1 MTTSRIL
8 AAQTLLQL
16 VDQGRSLN
24 DLLPSRREQL
34 PEAERGFYQQLVYG
48 CARHYLS
55 LDELTRKLLDKPIQR
70 KERVIHMLLVVGLY
84 QLWQLDLPEHA
95 ALYETVDA
103 TKPLK
108 KPWAAKLLN
117 AALRRFQREGDELI
131 AGLQNGAGYP
141 GWLTRQLRQAYPD
154 HWQDVL
160 EAGNVQGPM
169 TLRINR
175 ARIERDAWLRKA
187 DDEGLEAAACEQTA
201 SAVTLAQPAPVVAL
215 PGFNDGDVS
224 VQDEAAQQCALML
237 APQDGERLL
246 DACAAPGGKT
256 GHLLERA
263 NIELTALDIDAGRL
277 QRVTENLDR
286 LGLKATLLAADAADL
301 KAWWDDQPFDRI
313 LLDAPCSGTGVIRR
327 HPDIKLLRRPK
338 DIEFLAQVQDRLL
351 TQLWRTL
358 KPGGRLLYA
367 TCSILPRENSERIA
381 AFLSRQTDAQ
391 LIPLTLAGDA
401 PTEFGV
407 QWLPQPG
414 GHDGFYFALLEKAA
428 PTTTA

>member
-1 MTTSRIL
+1 MTNSRVL

-34 PEAERGFYQQLVYG
+34 PEEERGFYQQLVYG

-70 KERVIHMLLVVGLY
+70 KERVVHMLLVVGLY

-95 ALYETVDA
+95 ALYETVDG
-103 TKPLK
+103 TKTLK

-131 AGLQNGAGYP
+131 AGLQNSAGYP

-154 HWQDVL
+154 QWQAVMD
-160 EAGNVQGPM
+160 AGNVQGPM
-169 TLRINR
+169 TLRVNQS
-175 ARIERDAWLRKA
+175 RIQRDDWLALA
-187 DDEGLEAAACEQTA
+187 DNEGLEATACEQTP
-201 SAVTLAQPAPVVAL
+201 SAVTLAQPVPVLAI
-215 PGFNDGDVS
+215 PGFSDGDVS
-224 VQDEAAQQCALML
+224 VQDEAAQQCALLL
-237 APQDGERLL
+237 APEDGERLL

-256 GHLLERA
+256 GHLLESA
-263 NIELTALDIDAGRL
+263 QIEVTALDIDDSRL

-286 LGLKATLLAADAADL
+286 LGLSAHLQAADAADL
-301 KAWWDDQPFDRI
+301 NAWWDGEPFDRI

-338 DIEFLAQVQDRLL
+338 DIDFLTQVQDRLL
-351 TQLWRTL
+351 AQLWRTL

-367 TCSILPRENSERIA
+367 TCSILPRENSARIA
-381 AFLSRQTDAQ
+381 AFLQRQSDAQ
-391 LIPLTLAGDA
+391 RVSLTLAGDA
-401 PTEFGV
+401 PAEFGV

-414 GHDGFYFALLEKAA
+414 GHDGFYFALLEKAEA
-428 PTTTA
+428 TA

>member
-8 AAQTLLQL
+8 AAQTLVQL
-16 VDQGRSLN
+16 VDQGRSLA
-24 DLLPSRREQL
+24 DLLPATREQL
-34 PEAERGFYQQLVYG
+34 PDEERGFYQQLVYG

-70 KERVIHMLLVVGLY
+70 KERVVHMLLVVGIY

-117 AALRRFQREGDELI
+117 AALRRFQREGESLI
-131 AGLQNGAGYP
+131 EGLQNGAGYP
-141 GWLTRQLRQAYPD
+141 GWLTRQLRQAYPEQ
-154 HWQDVL
+154 WQAVL

-169 TLRINR
+169 TLRVNR
-175 ARIERDAWLRKA
+175 RRQDRDQWLTKA
-187 DDEGLEAAACEQTA
+187 HEEGLEVTACTLTE
-201 SAVTLAQPAPVVAL
+201 SAVTLAQPVPVFAI
-215 PGFNDGDVS
+215 PGFAEGEVS
-224 VQDEAAQQCALML
+224 VQDEAAQQCALL
-237 APQDGERLL
+237 LDPQDGESVL

-263 NIELTALDIDAGRL
+263 DLELTALDVDERRL

-286 LGLKATLLAADAADL
+286 LGLAAKLVAADAADL
-301 KAWWDDQPFDRI
+301 TSWWDDKAFDRI

-338 DIEFLAQVQDRLL
+338 DVDFLAQVQDRLL
-351 TQLWRTL
+351 SQLWRTL

-381 AFLSRQTDAQ
+381 AFLQRQSDAR
-391 LIPLTLAGDA
+391 LLTLALTGDA
-401 PTEFGV
+401 PTDFGV

-414 GHDGFYFALLEKAA
+414 GHDGFYFALLEKIDPTPAA
-428 PTTTA
+428 

>member
-1 MTTSRIL
+1 MTNSRVL

-24 DLLPSRREQL
+24 DLLPARREQL

-55 LDELTRKLLDKPIQR
+55 LDELTRKLLNKPIQR
-70 KERVIHMLLVVGLY
+70 KERVVHMLLVVGLY

-95 ALYETVDA
+95 ALYETVDG
-103 TKPLK
+103 TKTLK

-131 AGLQNGAGYP
+131 AGLQNGSGYP

-154 HWQDVL
+154 QWQPLL

-175 ARIERDAWLRKA
+175 SRLERDTWLAQA
-187 DDEGLEAAACEQTA
+187 DDDGLAATACAQTVC
-201 SAVTLAQPAPVVAL
+201 AVTLAQPVPVHAI
-215 PGFNDGDVS
+215 PGFSDGEVS
-224 VQDEAAQQCALML
+224 VQDEAAQQCALLL
-237 APQDGERLL
+237 APQDGERVL

-256 GHLLERA
+256 GHLLESA
-263 NIELTALDIDAGRL
+263 KVEVTALDIDDSRL
-277 QRVTENLDR
+277 QRVTENLER
-286 LGLKATLLAADAADL
+286 LGLSAKLQAADAADINS
-301 KAWWDDQPFDRI
+301 WWDGKVFDRI

-338 DIEFLAQVQDRLL
+338 DIEFLLQVQDRLL

-367 TCSILPRENSERIA
+367 TCSILPQENNDRIA
-381 AFLSRQTDAQ
+381 AFLQRQTDAR
-391 LIPLTLAGDA
+391 LLPITLAGDA
-401 PTEFGV
+401 PAEFGV

-414 GHDGFYFALLEKAA
+414 GHDGFYFALLEKADS
-428 PTTTA
+428 TAA

>member
-1 MTTSRIL
+1 MTNSRVL

-34 PEAERGFYQQLVYG
+34 PEEERGFYQQLVYG

-70 KERVIHMLLVVGLY
+70 KERVIHMLLVVGVY

-95 ALYETVDA
+95 ALYETVDG

-117 AALRRFQREGDELI
+117 AALRRFQREGDELV

-154 HWQDVL
+154 QWQQVL
-160 EAGNVQGPM
+160 DAGNVQGPM
-169 TLRINR
+169 TLRVNR
-175 ARIERDAWLRKA
+175 SRLQRDAWLAQA
-187 DDEGLEAAACEQTA
+187 DNEGLEVSACEQTA
-201 SAVTLAQPAPVVAL
+201 SAVTLAQPVPVLAI
-215 PGFNDGDVS
+215 PGFSDGEVS
-224 VQDEAAQQCALML
+224 VQDEAAQQCALLL
-237 APQDGERLL
+237 APQDGERVL

-256 GHLLERA
+256 GHLLESA
-263 NIELTALDIDAGRL
+263 NIDLTALDIDDSRL

-286 LGLKATLLAADAADL
+286 LGLSAKLKAADAADIN
-301 KAWWDDQPFDRI
+301 AWWDGEPFDRI

-338 DIEFLAQVQDRLL
+338 DIEFLMQVQDRLL
-351 TQLWRTL
+351 AQLWRTL

-381 AFLSRQTDAQ
+381 AFLQRQSDAQ
-391 LIPLTLAGDA
+391 LVPLTLAGDA
-401 PTEFGV
+401 PAEFGV
-407 QWLPQPG
+407 QWLPQPA
-414 GHDGFYFALLEKAA
+414 GHDGFYFALLEKADL
-428 PTTTA
+428 TAT